1 MSTTGISTPDDNC
14 GCCEGVHVLTPNPH
28 ENRPGLPALAYRI
41 GTHSSFK
48 MTMQAGLS
56 DPRLSGLQTRD
67 DDDPSMAIID
77 AWATVADVLTF
88 YQERIANEGYLRT
101 ATERRSV
108 LELARAIGYELN
120 PGVAAGTLLAFTM
133 EDAPGQLNAA
143 TVAQTTLTPTGQ
155 SVEDDPNAP
164 GSALVPLGT
173 RVLSIPAQGKL
184 PQTFETVQP
193 IRARVEW
200 NALRPRL
207 VQPQRLVIDGGVL
220 KLVGLDG
227 TTIPAQQLYLAGTGT
242 NLKAGDLLLMAVLNS
257 AGVLQPLP
265 IAVRAVVAEPELSR
279 TRVDLAGNLSGTPI
293 LPAVSPPTQPV
304 ADAPPDLQG
313 PHLPLNNTNVETY
326 ILQRRWRESE
336 LSAFLKAQGWSARK
350 VARTVN
356 SPRVKVSAPPMEGVF
371 AFRARLGFFGHNA
384 PAYNSLP
391 VQGDVLRGDAFPNN
405 WDGSSGWE
413 IWRDPNKL
421 ADSIFRAVNTGSVK
435 GSFAMD
441 SREATPVQGI
451 EPEMPA
457 EARIEAPR
465 AAITGIELKEDV
477 RFTHFD
483 PYWDDAHVYL
493 ERAVQGLVGNGW
505 AVFELPKAQYT
516 VYQVSEVNEAS
527 LAAFSVS
534 GKASGLLLKNADG
547 SPLTRKA
554 TLTVR
559 KTGAHVQSE
568 CMALVDVPIQEAI
581 AAGAAG
587 MALDRLVLG
596 LQVGQELI
604 LSGERADL
612 PGVAVSETVILSDI
626 IHDKGYT
633 TLYFLSPLQYSYTRS
648 TVLLTAN
655 LARATHG
662 ETTREALGN
671 GDGSLPNQRFVLK
684 KPPLTYVSA
693 PTPSG
698 GKSTL
703 EVRVDGVLWQ
713 QVSSLYGLGPRSQ
726 NYVVRIGDDGKA
738 TVIFGD
744 GQSGARLPTGQE
756 NVIATYRTG
765 TGPDGEVSAGSL
777 TLLQTRPLGIRGVT
791 NPLSAGGAEAPETLA
806 TARTNAP
813 LTVLTLDR
821 IVSLQDFEDFAR
833 AFAGIGKAQATMLWN
848 GQRAVVQVTVATARG
863 DTVASTSDLGKNLRK
878 AIDAARDQLQQVDI
892 AGFRPR
898 TFSLDAGVLVD
909 SRYVAADVL
918 AQVTTALLGT
928 FSFETR
934 SFSQPV
940 TSAEVIAAVQAIPGV
955 IAVDLNTL
963 TPDNG
968 TRPADRPPTLL
979 SADTAHVGQGA
990 ELLTINPSGIKLK
1003 EMTI

>member
-1 MSTTGISTPDDNC
+1 
-14 GCCEGVHVLTPNPH
+14 
-28 ENRPGLPALAYRI
+28 
-41 GTHSSFK
+41 
-48 MTMQAGLS
+48 
-56 DPRLSGLQTRD
+56 
-67 DDDPSMAIID
+67 
-77 AWATVADVLTF
+77 
-88 YQERIANEGYLRT
+88 
-101 ATERRSV
+101 
-108 LELARAIGYELN
+108 
-120 PGVAAGTLLAFTM
+120 
-133 EDAPGQLNAA
+133 
-143 TVAQTTLTPTGQ
+143 
-155 SVEDDPNAP
+155 
-164 GSALVPLGT
+164 
-173 RVLSIPAQGKL
+173 
-184 PQTFETVQP
+184 
-193 IRARVEW
+193 
-200 NALRPRL
+200 
-207 VQPQRLVIDGGVL
+207 
-220 KLVGLDG
+220 
-227 TTIPAQQLYLAGTGT
+227 
-242 NLKAGDLLLMAVLNS
+242 
-257 AGVLQPLP
+257 
-265 IAVRAVVAEPELSR
+265 LSR
-279 TRVDLAGNLSGTPI
+279 TRVDLASNLAGTPL
-293 LPAVSPPTQPV
+293 LPAVNPPTQPV
-304 ADAPPDLQG
+304 ADNLPDLQG
-313 PHLPLNNTNVETY
+313 PQLPLNDANVKTY
-326 ILQRRWRESE
+326 VLQRRWRESDMA
-336 LSAFLKAQGWSARK
+336 AFLKAQGWSARK
-350 VARTVN
+350 VAKTVN
-356 SPRVKVSAPPMEGVF
+356 SPRITRAAAPPMEGVF

-384 PAYNSLP
+384 PTYNSLP
-391 VQGDVLRGDAFPNN
+391 VQGTVLRGDAFPNS
-405 WDGSSGWE
+405 WDGASGWE
-413 IWRDPNKL
+413 IWKDPNKPPDL
-421 ADSIFRAVNTGSVK
+421 IFHIVGTGFVR
-435 GSFAMD
+435 GPFAAN
-441 SREATPVQGI
+441 SLEAAPEAAI
-451 EPEMPA
+451 EA
-457 EARIEAPR
+457 EAPLEAR
-465 AAITGIELKEDV
+465 AQAFTTEITGVLPYQPAQF
-477 RFTHFD
+477 RRHN

-493 ERAVQGLVGNGW
+493 ERAVQGLVGNSW
-505 AVFELPKAQYT
+505 AVFELPTAQYT
-516 VYQVSEVNEAS
+516 VYQVSEVNETS

-547 SPLTRKA
+547 TALTRTN

-568 CMALVDVPIQEAI
+568 RMTLVDVPIQEAI
-581 AAGAAG
+581 AAGANG
-587 MALDRLVLG
+587 LALDRLVLG

-612 PGVAVSETVILSDI
+612 PGVAVSETVILSGI

-633 TLYFLSPLQYSYTRS
+633 TLYFLSPLQNSYTRS

-671 GDGSLPNQRFVLK
+671 GDGSQPNQRFVLK

-726 NYVVRIGDDGKA
+726 NYIVRIGDDGKA

-744 GQSGARLPTGQE
+744 GQRGARLPTGQE

-791 NPLSAGGAEAPETLA
+791 NPLPASGAEVPEKLA

-833 AFAGIGKAQATMLWN
+833 AFAGIGKAQAAILWN
-848 GQRAVVQVTVATARG
+848 GQRAVVQITVATASG
-863 DTVASTSDLGKNLRK
+863 ATVDPTSDLSKNLRK
-878 AIDAARDQLQQVDI
+878 AIDDARDQLQQVDI

-909 SRYVAADVL
+909 SRYVAADVI
-918 AQVTTALLGT
+918 AQVAAALLAT
-928 FSFETR
+928 FSFEAR
-934 SFSQPV
+934 NFSQPV
-940 TSAEVIAAVQAIPGV
+940 TSSEVIAAIQTVPGV